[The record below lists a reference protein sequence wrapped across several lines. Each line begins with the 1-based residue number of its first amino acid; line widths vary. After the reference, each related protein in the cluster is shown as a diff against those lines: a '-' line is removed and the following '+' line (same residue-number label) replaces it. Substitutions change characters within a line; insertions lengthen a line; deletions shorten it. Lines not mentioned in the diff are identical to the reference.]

1 MKSSA
6 TLPSQLALVLAALIG
21 VTLVAASPTNS
32 NGRPST
38 RVIDGQSRRTV
49 APMFG
54 ETCSFDPQS
63 QPQPVSVSVP
73 VNPVTVALAMQQ
85 AKERPAAFAMQQAP
99 AARPA
104 APAAGPVSVPT
115 AAKKAQVAARKAM
128 FRIHDKYPQFS
139 AVAVDESRNEV
150 VMADEN
156 LFQMLVYDR
165 TTNTPAK
172 AAMSEPKR
180 QIAGSETFLEL
191 QCAVY
196 IDPKNGNI
204 YSLNNDTERHMTVWD
219 RTQKGNVP
227 PLWKL
232 HTPMGSFG
240 LAVDEQNDLLLITG
254 QRYNVIAAY
263 PKTARE
269 EDSPSWIIWGEK
281 TMLADPHGI
290 ALDTKRNEIF
300 VNNFG
305 TTSKQRPLRPGE
317 DPLKVATAGNNQY
330 DIYIPGSSHFLPVSI
345 TVYDRSARND
355 AAPKRIITG
364 PHTQLN
370 WPTGMFVDAERGEL
384 YVANDGGT
392 SILVFKTDA
401 VGDAAPIRVL
411 KGPHTDLAYP
421 SSVYVDLKND
431 ELWVANFGNHKAT
444 VYKRTAEGDTA
455 PIRQIRSA
463 PEGTPAPS
471 LANVRIGY
479 DTKREQI
486 LAPNCV
492 AHPQIAIFA
501 RTANGQ
507 AETVRR
513 IEGQTTLLGRTQH
526 SISYDE
532 IHDEIVVPQPFA
544 GAILTFPGGANGE
557 VKPTRIIQGPKT
569 GLVLS
574 DVLAIDPVHGEIV
587 LPAGQGS
594 GTIMVFDRM
603 AQGDVAPLR
612 TFGSRAAGLGGIPYV
627 DSQHNLILTSC
638 RQGLCIYDRMANGD
652 AKPLRIITGGP
663 NSGTT
668 APGDPVWIPGTRNFI
683 GTTRRFDAPA
693 RKPGAPGNYQSTE
706 EAQTFLAVWSI
717 DDDGDVAPRYTIAHN
732 IFKELR
738 NIAVDPKHKT
748 VIAAD
753 KTNNDINTWDF
764 HEAWETFAPATAAPY
779 VRPAGRGRGGD
790 TGQ

>member
-21 VTLVAASPTNS
+21 VTLVAAPPTNS
-32 NGRPST
+32 TGRRVT

-54 ETCSFDPQS
+54 ETCSFDPQA
-63 QPQPVSVSVP
+63 QPQPVSAAVP

-85 AKERPAAFAMQQAP
+85 APAT
-99 AARPA
+99 RPA
-104 APAAGPVSVPT
+104 APAAGPYSVPSE
-115 AAKKAQVAARKAM
+115 AKKRSVAARKAM
-128 FRIHDKYPQFS
+128 FRIKDNYPQFS
-139 AVAVDESRNEV
+139 AVAVDETRDEV

-165 TTNTPAK
+165 TTNTPAR

-180 QIAGSETFLEL
+180 QIAGSQTFLEL

-196 IDPKNGNI
+196 IDPKTGDI
-204 YSLNNDTERHMTVWD
+204 YSLNNDTERHMTVWSRD
-219 RTQKGNVP
+219 QKGNVP
-227 PLWKL
+227 PMWKL

-240 LAVDEQNDLLLITG
+240 LAVDEARNELLITG

-269 EDSPSWIIWGEK
+269 EDLPAWIIWGEK

-317 DPLKVATAGNNQY
+317 DPLRVATAGNNQF
-330 DIYIPGSSHFLPVSI
+330 DIYIPGSSQFLPVSI
-345 TVYDRSARND
+345 TVYDRAARGD
-355 AAPKRIITG
+355 VAPKRIITG
-364 PHTQLN
+364 PDTQLN
-370 WPTGMFVDAERGEL
+370 WPTGMYVDSERGEL

-392 SILVFKTDA
+392 SILVFRTDST
-401 VGDAAPIRVL
+401 GNAAPIRVL
-411 KGPHTDLAYP
+411 KGPKTQLSYP

-431 ELWVANFGNHKAT
+431 EMWVANFGNHKAT
-444 VYKRTAEGDTA
+444 VYKRTASGDTA
-455 PIRQIRSA
+455 PIREIRSA

-507 AETVRR
+507 ASTVRR

-532 IHDEIVVPQPFA
+532 VHDEIVVPQPFA
-544 GAILTFPGGANGE
+544 GAVLVFPGGASGE
-557 VKPTRIIQGPKT
+557 IPPSRIIQGPKT

-574 DVLAIDPVHGEIV
+574 DVLTIDGVHGEYFV
-587 LPAGQGS
+587 PAGQAS
-594 GTIMVFDRM
+594 GILNVFDRL
-603 AQGDVAPLR
+603 AKGDVAPIRVL
-612 TFGSRAAGLGGIPYV
+612 GNRAAGLGGIPSI
-627 DSQHNLILTSC
+627 DIAHNLILIRC
-638 RQGLCIYDRMANGD
+638 RQGLCIYDRMATGED
-652 AKPLRIITGGP
+652 KPLRVITGGP
-663 NSGTT
+663 KSGTT

-683 GTTRRFDAPA
+683 GTTRRFDAPP
-693 RKPGAPGNYQSTE
+693 RKPGTPGNYQTTE
-706 EAQTFLAVWSI
+706 EAQTFLAVWSV

-738 NIAVDPKHKT
+738 NIAVDPKHRT

-764 HEAWETFAPATAAPY
+764 KEAWENFAPVTAAPY
-779 VRPAGRGRGGD
+779 VAPAGRGRGGD